1 MRPFDGLTPRQAE
14 ILALLAQG
22 LSNKEIAHQLK
33 ISVPTVQNH
42 VAALLA
48 ALVVKNRTGAAT
60 VYWQRLS
67 QTLHQAQN
75 S

>member
-1 MRPFDGLTPRQAE
+1 MQLFTNLTPRQEE
-14 ILALLAQG
+14 ILTLLAHG

-48 ALVVKNRTGAAT
+48 ALAVKNRTEAAT
-60 VYWQRLS
+60 VYWQRLN
-67 QTLHQAQN
+67 QTSNRAQN

>member
-1 MRPFDGLTPRQAE
+1 MQPIPNLTPRQFE

-22 LSNKEIAHQLK
+22 LSNKEIARQLH

-48 ALVVKNRTGAAT
+48 ALGVQNRTEAAT
-60 VYWQRLS
+60 LYWQSMS
-67 QTLHQAQN
+67 QVPPQAQN

>member
-1 MRPFDGLTPRQAE
+1 MQPFDDLTLGQEE

-33 ISVPTVQNH
+33 ISVFTVQNH
-42 VAALLA
+42 IAALLA
-48 ALVVKNRTGAAT
+48 ALAVKNRTEAAT
-60 VYWQRLS
+60 VYWQRLH
-67 QTLHQAQN
+67 QTVKQAQN